1 MDEILAST
9 LSRAVFGRLDY
20 LDNLAY
26 AADRRSLSAF
36 ADTEIVRLT
45 ETVREMLAQHR
56 PDASGHCPQCSGWF
70 RHRRHPCSVWT
81 TAHQRLIGP
90 NGTTSNRQGRHI
102 PTTGR
107 PSAATL
113 DFPPPVDTGRT

>member
-20 LDNLAY
+20 LDDLVY
-26 AADRRSLSAF
+26 AADQRSLSAL

-45 ETVREMLAQHR
+45 ETVREMLDQHR
-56 PDASGHCPQCSGWF
+56 PDARGHCPQCSGWF

-81 TAHQRLIGP
+81 TAHQHLLGP
-90 NGTTSNRQGRHI
+90 NGTASNGQGRHI
-102 PTTGR
+102 PAAGR
-107 PSAATL
+107 PSVATL
-113 DFPPPVDTGRT
+113 GFPPPTNTGRT